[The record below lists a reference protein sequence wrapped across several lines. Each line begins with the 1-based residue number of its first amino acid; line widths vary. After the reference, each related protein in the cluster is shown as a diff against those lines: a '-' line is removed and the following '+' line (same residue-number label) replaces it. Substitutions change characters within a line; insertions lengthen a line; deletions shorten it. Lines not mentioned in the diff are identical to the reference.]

1 MNVNTRPANQKQAM
15 KSSGWATCTCRNS
28 RLPSPMSVVCA
39 SDSTAMTPKRP
50 RNSSRGFGSCRASR
64 VRADTVGFKATRMSS
79 DPMNSASVV

>member
-1 MNVNTRPANQKQAM
+1 
-15 KSSGWATCTCRNS
+15 
-28 RLPSPMSVVCA
+28 MSVVCA